1 MRQIKRHTED
11 TIIKRALTVLL
22 TCILCSCASVS
33 EKDTQ
38 QATAHYQLGVSY
50 FNDGNIQPAFVEL
63 QKALEL
69 NPHDKEIHN
78 AIGVIYLVKLEDY
91 PKAIHHFQEALKID
105 GNYPEA
111 ANNLGNAYANVGDYS
126 KAIESYRMALSNPQ
140 YKNAAMALN
149 NLGMVYYRLSR
160 YDEAMDAFKE
170 SMKRFSDSPLPY
182 YGLALTYNA
191 KGQYGDAAFALS
203 RAVQLDPAYKGDKEK
218 AIEDFKDKKLRAR
231 GEQEK
236 DMADYLDIMN
246 Y

>member
-1 MRQIKRHTED
+1 M
-11 TIIKRALTVLL
+11 II
-22 TCILCSCASVS
+22 CILCSCASVS
-33 EKDTQ
+33 EKDIQ

-50 FNDGNIQPAFVEL
+50 LNDNNIQPAFVEL

-69 NPHDKEIHN
+69 NPNDKEIHN

-91 PKAIHHFQEALKID
+91 PKAIQHFQKALTID
-105 GNYPEA
+105 KNYPEA
-111 ANNLGNAYANVGDYS
+111 ANNLGNAYANIADYA
-126 KAIESYRMALSNPQ
+126 KAVESYKTALLNPQ
-140 YKNAAMALN
+140 YKNPAMAFN

-160 YDEAMDAFKE
+160 YDEAMDSFKE
-170 SMKRFSDSPLPY
+170 AMKRFSDFPLPY
-182 YGLALTYNA
+182 YGMALTYNA

-203 RAVQLDPAYKGDKEK
+203 RAVELDPAYKGNKEK

>member
-11 TIIKRALTVLL
+11 TIIKKALAVLL

-38 QATAHYQLGVSY
+38 QASAHYQLGVSY
-50 FNDGNIQPAFVEL
+50 LNDGNIQPAFVEL

-69 NPHDKEIHN
+69 NPRDKEVHN

-91 PKAIHHFQEALKID
+91 PKATQHFQEALEID
-105 GNYPEA
+105 KNYPEA
-111 ANNLGNAYANVGDYS
+111 ANNLGNSYANVGDFT
-126 KAIESYRMALSNPQ
+126 KAIESFRMALSNPQ
-140 YKNAAMALN
+140 YKNPAMALN

-203 RAVQLDPAYKGDKEK
+203 RAVQLDPAYQGNKEK
-218 AIEDFKDKKLRAR
+218 ALEDFKDKKLRAR
-231 GEQEK
+231 GDQEK
-236 DMADYLDIMN
+236 DMADYLDILN